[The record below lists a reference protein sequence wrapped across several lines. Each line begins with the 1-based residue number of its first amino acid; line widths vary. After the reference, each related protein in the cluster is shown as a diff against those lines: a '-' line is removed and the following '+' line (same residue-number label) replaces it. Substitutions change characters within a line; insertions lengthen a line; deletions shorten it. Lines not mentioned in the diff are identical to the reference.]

1 MDPQN
6 KHTIVDQGCWWTT
19 PLKNCLDAF
28 FCLGF
33 NKASYIFGNWA
44 FVRISKWKKLRKQL
58 IKKSFSK
65 GKGKGNVWKKSLQEA
80 ARHNSGPPKQTYYC
94 GSGLL
99 MDYPLEKLFEW
110 CFFLLGFN
118 KASICLLAIGQFWEF
133 QVKGTKEVKENQ
145 TFSKG
150 KGKGNVWKNYAPGSS
165 WTQWWTP
172 KTNILLWIRVA
183 HGLPPWK
190 IVWMLFFVG
199 GLIRH
204 HIFLEIAHLW
214 EFQMKEIKNI
224 IN

>member
-1 MDPQN
+1 MLLWIRVAHGLPPWKIVWMLFFVGGLIRHHIFLEIAHLWEFQVKETKRVKEKKLWQRKRERECLKKIRPRKQLDTTVDPQN

-110 CFFLLGFN
+110 CFFYW
-118 KASICLLAIGQFWEF
+118 A
-133 QVKGTKEVKENQ
+133 
-145 TFSKG
+145 
-150 KGKGNVWKNYAPGSS
+150 
-165 WTQWWTP
+165 
-172 KTNILLWIRVA
+172 
-183 HGLPPWK
+183 
-190 IVWMLFFVG
+190 
-199 GLIRH
+199 LIRH
-204 HIFLEIAHLW
+204 QFVCWQLDSSENFKW
-214 EFQMKEIKNI
+214 KELRK
-224 IN
+224 